1 MYNNLSENVFTGFR
15 ELFPEEYFVGFVTL
29 KDVAKVA
36 GVSYA
41 TVSRA
46 LSGSPE
52 IGESTRKRV
61 VRICEEMGYT
71 PNSVA
76 RSMVMKRTNIIGLI
90 VTSIDNPFMSEMT
103 AHLEIYARKCGYNL
117 MVCNSSYNLD
127 LEKEVFALL
136 LGRKVDGIIII
147 PVGNESYD
155 TLKTLTAQVPTVF
168 IGENM
173 LDLPEN
179 YVSVDNTS
187 GMMQATEYLY
197 SLGHRR
203 ILYFGARDNSM
214 THKLR
219 VDGYLHACEKLGIT
233 PNVIRNTS
241 ARSSFQVGYVLASEH
256 FQKGFS
262 ETAILCAADT
272 LAIGVIQAAYEK
284 GIRIPEDL
292 SLMGFDNISFSAL
305 PPIDLTTVNQP
316 KQELAISALDMLNNR
331 IKKPDAPHTRTILS
345 PSVVIRNSCRAIDN

>member
-1 MYNNLSENVFTGFR
+1 MGV
-15 ELFPEEYFVGFVTL
+15 VTL

-52 IGESTRKRV
+52 VGESTRKRV

-71 PNSVA
+71 PNAVA

-117 MVCNSSYNLD
+117 MVCNSSYDLG
-127 LEKEVFALL
+127 LEKEVFSLL
-136 LGRKVDGIIII
+136 MGRQVDGIILI

-155 TLKTLTAQVPTVF
+155 SLKGLTVQVPTVF

-173 LDLPEN
+173 IDLPEN
-179 YVSVDNTS
+179 YVSVDNTT
-187 GMMQATEYLY
+187 GMQKATEYLY

-203 ILYFGARDNSM
+203 ILYLGARDNSM

-219 VDGYLHACEKLGIT
+219 LDGYLNACEKLGVE
-233 PNVIRNTS
+233 PNVIRNSST
-241 ARSSFQVGYVLASEH
+241 RSSTDVGYALAKAH
-256 FQKGFS
+256 FEAPHT

-284 GIRIPEDL
+284 GIRIPDDL

-316 KQELAISALDMLNNR
+316 KRELAVAALDMLQNR
-331 IKKPDAPHTRTILS
+331 IKKPDAPYSRTILS
-345 PSVVIRNSCRAIDN
+345 PSLIVRNSCRAIGQ

>member
-1 MYNNLSENVFTGFR
+1 M
-15 ELFPEEYFVGFVTL
+15 GFVTL

-61 VRICEEMGYT
+61 IKICEEMGYT

-103 AHLEIYARKCGYNL
+103 AHLEIYARRCGYNL
-117 MVCNSSYNLD
+117 MVCNSSYDLE

-136 LGRKVDGIIII
+136 MGRKVDGIIMI
-147 PVGNESYD
+147 PIGTESYD
-155 TLKTLTAQVPTVF
+155 ALKTLTSQVPTVF

-173 LDLPEN
+173 IELPEN

-187 GMMQATEYLY
+187 GMQQATEYLY

-203 ILYFGARDNSM
+203 ILYLGARDNSK
-214 THKLR
+214 THELR
-219 VDGYLHACEKLGIT
+219 VEGYYNACKKLGIEPT
-233 PNVIRNTS
+233 VLRNKS
-241 ARSSFQVGYVLASEH
+241 SRSSSQVGYELAKAH
-256 FQKGFS
+256 FEKPFS

-284 GIRIPEDL
+284 GILIPQDL

-305 PPIDLTTVNQP
+305 PPISLTTVNQP
-316 KQELAISALDMLNNR
+316 KLELAVSALDMLLNR
-331 IKKPDAPHTRTILS
+331 IKRPDAPHTKTILS
-345 PSVVIRNSCRAIDN
+345 PSLIIRNSCRAIEP

>member
-1 MYNNLSENVFTGFR
+1 MGV
-15 ELFPEEYFVGFVTL
+15 VTL

-61 VRICEEMGYT
+61 IRICEEMGYT

-103 AHLEIYARKCGYNL
+103 AHLEIYARKCGFNL

-127 LEKEVFALL
+127 LEKEVFSLL
-136 LGRKVDGIIII
+136 MGRKVDGIIMI

-155 TLKTLTAQVPTVF
+155 SLKVLTAQVPTVF

-173 LDLPEN
+173 QDLPEN
-179 YVSVDNTS
+179 YVSVDNTN
-187 GMMQATEYLY
+187 GMQRATEYLY
-197 SLGHRR
+197 SLGHRK
-203 ILYFGARDNSM
+203 ILYLGARENSM

-219 VDGYLHACEKLGIT
+219 VDGYLNACSKLGIE
-233 PNVIRNTS
+233 PHVLRNTS
-241 ARSSFQVGYVLASEH
+241 ARSSFQVGYSLAKEYFEH
-256 FQKGFS
+256 PFS

-272 LAIGVIQAAYEK
+272 LAIGVMQAAYEK
-284 GIRIPEDL
+284 HLRIPRDL

-316 KQELAISALDMLNNR
+316 KQELAISAVDMLQNR
-331 IKKPDAPHTRTILS
+331 INKPDAPHTKIILS
-345 PSVVIRNSCRAIDN
+345 PSLVVRNSCRTIDQ

>member
-1 MYNNLSENVFTGFR
+1 MGV
-15 ELFPEEYFVGFVTL
+15 VTL

-46 LSGSPE
+46 LSGSSE

-117 MVCNSSYNLD
+117 MVCNSSYDLN
-127 LEKEVFALL
+127 LEKEVFSLL
-136 LGRKVDGIIII
+136 MGRKVDGIIMI
-147 PVGNESYD
+147 PIGNESYD
-155 TLKTLTAQVPTVF
+155 TLKVLTALVPTVF
-168 IGENM
+168 ISENM
-173 LDLPEN
+173 IDLPEN
-179 YVSVDNTS
+179 YVSVDNTT
-187 GMMQATEYLY
+187 GMQQATEYLY

-203 ILYFGARDNSM
+203 ILYLGARNNSM
-214 THKLR
+214 THQ
-219 VDGYLHACEKLGIT
+219 
-233 PNVIRNTS
+233 P
-241 ARSSFQVGYVLASEH
+241 
-256 FQKGFS
+256 FS
-262 ETAILCAADT
+262 ETALLCAADT

-284 GIRIPEDL
+284 GIRIPDDL

-316 KQELAISALDMLNNR
+316 KQELAVSAMDMLLNR
-331 IKKPDAPHTRTILS
+331 IRKPDAPHTKTILS
-345 PSVVIRNSCRAIDN
+345 PSLVIRNSCRAIED

>member
-1 MYNNLSENVFTGFR
+1 MAV
-15 ELFPEEYFVGFVTL
+15 VTL

-61 VRICEEMGYT
+61 IKICEEMGYT
-71 PNSVA
+71 PNAVA

-103 AHLEIYARKCGYNL
+103 AHLEIYARQCGYNL
-117 MVCNSSYNLD
+117 MVCNSSYD
-127 LEKEVFALL
+127 PALEKEVFSLL
-136 LGRKVDGIIII
+136 VGRKVDGIIMI
-147 PVGNESYD
+147 PVGSQSYD
-155 TLKTLTAQVPTVF
+155 ALKMQTAQVPTVF

-173 LDLPEN
+173 MDLPEN
-179 YVSVDNTS
+179 YVSVDNTA
-187 GMMQATEYLY
+187 GMQQATEYLY
-197 SLGHRR
+197 SLGHRN
-203 ILYFGARDNSM
+203 ILYLGARDNSM

-219 VDGYLHACEKLGIT
+219 ADGYYNACKKLRIE
-233 PNVIRNTS
+233 PNVLRNSS
-241 ARSSFQVGYVLASEH
+241 ARSSVQVGYELAKAH
-256 FQKGFS
+256 FEQPFS

-292 SLMGFDNISFSAL
+292 SLMGFDNITFSAL
-305 PPIDLTTVNQP
+305 PPISLTTVNQP
-316 KQELAISALDMLNNR
+316 KLELAVSALDMLLNR
-331 IKKPDAPHTRTILS
+331 IKRPETPHTKTILS
-345 PSVVIRNSCRAIDN
+345 PSLVIRNSCRAIGNN